1 MQAVRRCWWGVSMT
15 GVLGLGMLVWA
26 GPAGAQTAP
35 ASASP
40 SASAPYAVE
49 YYYKVKW
56 GHFDEFL
63 ELYKR
68 NHYPIL
74 LREQALGR
82 IVRMDAVFPR
92 NHAGE
97 ANRWDMRFTI
107 VWKDVTMT
115 ADGFDTTGIIKE
127 LYPDQA
133 KFKAEE
139 QRRFEILVE
148 HIDVPVQVDD
158 LKGWKR

>member
-1 MQAVRRCWWGVSMT
+1 MRTVRQWMWTAVAVGMTMLASGGVA
-15 GVLGLGMLVWA
+15 LA
-26 GPAGAQTAP
+26 QPAAQAP
-35 ASASP
+35 AASR
-40 SASAPYAVE
+40 PYAVE

-56 GHFDEFL
+56 GHFDEFM
-63 ELYKR
+63 ELYRR

-82 IVRMDAVFPR
+82 ILRMEAAFPR

-115 ADGFDTTGIIKE
+115 ADAFDTSGIIKE

-148 HIDVPVQVDD
+148 HIDVPVRVDD
-158 LKGWKR
+158 LSGWTR